1 MFLNRIWG
9 SIAER
14 ASILKRLSSIADPA
28 LRAIKLAEELLS
40 ERGEAT
46 SAARAEA
53 LITLYRD
60 LSEDQRHQFHL
71 SLARNFLPAPDRL
84 QPAPEA
90 YLPRATPDTVS
101 ELTAPSPPP
110 RQELLR

>member
-28 LRAIKLAEELLS
+28 LRAIKLADELLS

-60 LSEDQRHQFHL
+60 LDDDRRHQFHL
-71 SLARNFLPAPDRL
+71 HFARNFLPEPNRL
-84 QPAPEA
+84 QAAAQA
-90 YLPRATPDTVS
+90 YLSRATPETVS
-101 ELTAPSPPP
+101 ELTAAST
-110 RQELLR
+110 